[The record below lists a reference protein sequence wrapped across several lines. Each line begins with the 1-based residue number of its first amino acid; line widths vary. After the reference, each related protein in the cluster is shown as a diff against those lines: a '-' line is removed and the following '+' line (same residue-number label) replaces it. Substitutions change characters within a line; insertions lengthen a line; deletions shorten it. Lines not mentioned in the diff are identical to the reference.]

1 MSCENLNELSIKSQE
16 GNGIY
21 IPIITISLYEK
32 NIDIFKDIFDILYE
46 YNVRLDVNSLI
57 FILENKTDNFYSIKE
72 LLDLTK
78 YNDILRI
85 KNFSVGYGKLK
96 NLEGFPKIWGEY
108 DFQWIS
114 EIASF
119 KGFPKNDYNIS
130 LYFWGSSLPNDW
142 SGCPTQLQNL
152 RYESNIEP
160 VDENDIEDIKKQI
173 GSLTNIPYDLTFEL
187 NNPNKI
193 GYNFVGGLLINPK
206 WKPDVKREIRSY
218 IGYCLK
224 SQYKNIMGLKK
235 RICNSEK
242 FI

>member
-1 MSCENLNELSIKSQE
+1 M
-16 GNGIY
+16 
-21 IPIITISLYEK
+21 
-32 NIDIFKDIFDILYE
+32 
-46 YNVRLDVNSLI
+46 
-57 FILENKTDNFYSIKE
+57 
-72 LLDLTK
+72 TK

-85 KNFSVGYGKLK
+85 KDFSVNYGKLK

-114 EIASF
+114 EITSF

-130 LYFWGSSLPNDW
+130 LYFWGSSLPKDW

-193 GYNFVGGLLINPK
+193 GYNFVGGILINPK

-218 IGYCLK
+218 IGQCLK

-235 RICNSEK
+235 RICNSENLFDIINNHK
-242 FI
+242 SMLKVFL